1 MEKLQLENE
10 LYVNYT
16 PEAAVEKAVDLLNA
30 VGQSIPGISLLVSY
44 KNNRDFRMMANLL
57 VELKKQV
64 DDFIE
69 KEKVYE
75 RLRTE
80 EGEALLNYG
89 LLKSQDC
96 HRKEQVS
103 KMVDIIMAA
112 LAKEVIDNKDA
123 EVLIDIVSDL
133 NIKEAEFFLNIYN
146 CIDRMNKEFP
156 ARMSSDYC
164 WKIEGGI
171 DYNNF
176 IQQADGLIRR
186 LEGKG
191 LLESFDEYEGLNT
204 FGPPSKKRVCNLT
217 YSGICFVRVIY
228 GCKY

>member
-133 NIKEAEFFLNIYN
+133 NIKEAEFF
-146 CIDRMNKEFP
+146 
-156 ARMSSDYC
+156 
-164 WKIEGGI
+164 
-171 DYNNF
+171 
-176 IQQADGLIRR
+176 
-186 LEGKG
+186 
-191 LLESFDEYEGLNT
+191 
-204 FGPPSKKRVCNLT
+204 
-217 YSGICFVRVIY
+217 
-228 GCKY
+228 